1 MRRVRRSAR
10 IFCCSFRLIRQF
22 VVDFLALRHRM
33 AILASDFEK
42 AIVKRGGKGQEK
54 EYSSANRLRVEKS
67 AKKES
72 R

>member
-1 MRRVRRSAR
+1 
-10 IFCCSFRLIRQF
+10 